1 MTVSSTLGENAM
13 SEKTLTAANQ
23 AIFHLQL
30 NTDEAIRYV
39 VKSAQVSPK
48 EAGMA
53 IKETMVG
60 YKTR

>member
-1 MTVSSTLGENAM
+1 M

-48 EAGMA
+48 EAGVA

>member
-1 MTVSSTLGENAM
+1 M
-13 SEKTLTAANQ
+13 SEKTLKSANQ

-30 NTDEAIRYV
+30 NTDDAIRFV
-39 VKSAQVSPK
+39 VKNANVSPK

-53 IKETMVG
+53 IKETLVG

>member
-1 MTVSSTLGENAM
+1 M
-13 SEKTLTAANQ
+13 SEKTLKAANQ

-30 NTDEAIRYV
+30 NTDEAIRFV
-39 VKSAQVSPK
+39 IKNASVSPK

-53 IKETMVG
+53 VRETLVG

>member
-1 MTVSSTLGENAM
+1 MN
-13 SEKTLTAANQ
+13 EKTLKAANQ

-30 NTDEAIRYV
+30 NTDEAIRFV
-39 VKSAQVSPK
+39 IKNASVSPK

-53 IKETMVG
+53 VKETLVG

>member
-1 MTVSSTLGENAM
+1 M
-13 SEKTLTAANQ
+13 SEKTLKAANQ

-39 VKSAQVSPK
+39 IKNASVSPK
-48 EAGMA
+48 EAGLA
-53 IKETMVG
+53 IKETLIG

>member
-1 MTVSSTLGENAM
+1 M
-13 SEKTLTAANQ
+13 SEKTLDAANQ

-39 VKSAQVSPK
+39 VKNASVSPK

-53 IKETMVG
+53 IKETLVG